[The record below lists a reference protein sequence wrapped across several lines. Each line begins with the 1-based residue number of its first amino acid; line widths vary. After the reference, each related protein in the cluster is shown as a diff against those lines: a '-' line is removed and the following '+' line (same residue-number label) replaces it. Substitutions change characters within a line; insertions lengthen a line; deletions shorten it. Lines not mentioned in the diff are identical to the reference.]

1 MLRFLLV
8 TLAIAVLAPQP
19 ARAASPDCAID
30 HAVYEP
36 IVGEREDEA
45 NYVAE
50 TVPHRAAVG
59 NQTRFLLVMRNVA
72 TGETKRFA
80 FFSPNGY
87 GRLIAS
93 LERKRK
99 RGPGAKTDDEQT
111 GPDSTAILFDRELRP
126 LALETLFRPTTR
138 APAYLILPDLGLSFW
153 YSTLGRSFVPPQGMW
168 RLARCA
174 R

>member
-8 TLAIAVLAPQP
+8 TLALAVLAPPP

-30 HAVYEP
+30 NARYEP
-36 IVGEREDEA
+36 IAGERDDEA

-87 GRLIAS
+87 GRLLAS
-93 LERKRK
+93 LEGRRK
-99 RGPGAKTDDEQT
+99 RGPGAKTDEEQ
-111 GPDSTAILFDRELRP
+111 GPQSTAIFFDTDLRP
-126 LALETLFRPTTR
+126 LPLDAPFQPGTR